1 LLTILFDGIAYGM
14 LLFVLACGLS
24 VTLGL
29 MNFINLAHGSF
40 AMAGGYCTVIL
51 VNRLGVP
58 FALGV
63 LLAFLVTAALGGLLE
78 RTLYV
83 HVYARSHLDQ
93 VLFTIGLV
101 FMSVAAT
108 DYVMGSAQQFV
119 EIPKVLQGKFD
130 VFGVGMGKYRLLIIA
145 VCGALATVLQ
155 LILGKTRF
163 GSRLRA
169 AVDNRQVASGLGINV
184 GAVFGITFAFGSGL
198 AGLGGALGAEIIGLD
213 PTFPLKYMIYFLIVV
228 TVGGTSSVTGPLF
241 ASILL
246 GIGDV
251 AGKYYVPKLGA
262 FVIYTIMI
270 VVLIWRP
277 QGLFARPGQGQMEP
291 EHAKIAPLVL
301 KYFAKIRRRAYD
313 FVEFIRRFGN
323 AH

>member
-1 LLTILFDGIAYGM
+1 MLTILFDGIAYGM

-51 VNRLGVP
+51 VNRMGVP
-58 FALGV
+58 FAFGV
-63 LLAFLVTAALGGLLE
+63 LLAFLVTAAVGALLE

-83 HVYARSHLDQ
+83 HAYARSHLDQ

-101 FMSVAAT
+101 FMSVAAI

-119 EIPKVLQGKFD
+119 EIPTVLQGK
-130 VFGVGMGKYRLLIIA
+130 VEVLGIGMGKYRLLIIV
-145 VCGALATVLQ
+145 VCGALAAALQ
-155 LILGKTRF
+155 LILTKTRF

-169 AVDNRQVASGLGINV
+169 AVDNQQVARGLGINV
-184 GAVFGITFAFGSGL
+184 GAVFGITFAVGSGL
-198 AGLGGALGAEIIGLD
+198 AGLGGALGAEILGLD

-228 TVGGTSSVTGPLF
+228 TVGGTSSITGPLL

-277 QGLFARPGQGQMEP
+277 QGLFARPGQSQMDP
-291 EHAKIAPLVL
+291 EQRKIVPLVVEFL
-301 KYFAKIRRRAYD
+301 AAIWRRTCGLIK
-313 FVEFIRRFGN
+313 FIRRLGN